1 MRGLAVLAIALA
13 APAAT
18 AADVILAARTIPA
31 NSVIASQDIVVKPG
45 DIAGVA
51 ALPADVIGKETR
63 VAVYAGRP
71 LRLADIG
78 PPAVIERNQIVPLIY
93 EQAGLRIVAEGRSLS
108 RAGAGE
114 RVRVMNLSSR
124 STVTGRSPPGLAR
137 RRHGPERPRRLRR
150 GSADTQ
156 PPLGRLLSSQGAGG
170 TQAKRRAPRSALT
183 LRSTLE
189 ASDRVR
195 YGP

>member
-1 MRGLAVLAIALA
+1 MRGLAILAIALA

-18 AADVILAARTIPA
+18 SADVILAARTIPA

-124 STVTGRSPPGLAR
+124 STVTGRTGPDGRVFVSP
-137 RRHGPERPRRLRR
+137 
-150 GSADTQ
+150 
-156 PPLGRLLSSQGAGG
+156 
-170 TQAKRRAPRSALT
+170 
-183 LRSTLE
+183 
-189 ASDRVR
+189 
-195 YGP
+195 

>member
-1 MRGLAVLAIALA
+1 MRGLAVLAIAIA

-18 AADVILAARTIPA
+18 SADVILAARTIPA

-124 STVTGRSPPGLAR
+124 STVTGRTGPDGRVFVSP
-137 RRHGPERPRRLRR
+137 
-150 GSADTQ
+150 
-156 PPLGRLLSSQGAGG
+156 
-170 TQAKRRAPRSALT
+170 
-183 LRSTLE
+183 
-189 ASDRVR
+189 
-195 YGP
+195 